1 MTGDPTAGD
10 GTPATVGEDGG
21 ADGQPAAG
29 RTSAGRPAWPGPSPP
44 CARRTEGGLAIAGA
58 FHQPA
63 VDGYEWHRG
72 FDARLGLFDRDR
84 NPRPAAGVPAAVP
97 RPLTS
102 GTWVLCG
109 RWTRCWRGRC
119 GGRSSRTTGS
129 STSRRTPH
137 GRTPPSASGARPGYF
152 ASRAAPM
159 GPVPAGVVIATFYN
173 FNPEIVRAAIPAA
186 WSAASPDRP
195 ASRPGS
201 APSTAPCARCWAT
214 TPSPRPRWWRRPRW
228 PAAPP
233 RGARP
238 EGRPLFA
245 AHAELAWPDEPHLA
259 LWHAV
264 TILREFRGDGH
275 VAALVT
281 EGLDGCEALVTHGAA
296 GGGIP
301 PATILQATR
310 GWSDAAWAAAGDR
323 LRDRGL
329 LDADDALTPAGVVVR
344 DRVEQVTDDRAMA
357 PWRHLGEDDADR
369 LRTLVRPFSKA
380 VAASGAFRAGPA
392 S

>member
-1 MTGDPTAGD
+1 MDAVLARKMWRTLEPYHGLVYFTAH
-10 GTPATVGEDGG
+10 ATRAYAALGIR
-21 ADGQPAAG
+21 GQA
-29 RTSAGRPAWPGPSPP
+29 
-44 CARRTEGGLAIAGA
+44 
-58 FHQPA
+58 
-63 VDGYEWHRG
+63 
-72 FDARLGLFDRDR
+72 
-84 NPRPAAGVPAAVP
+84 
-97 RPLTS
+97 
-102 GTWVLCG
+102 
-109 RWTRCWRGRC
+109 
-119 GGRSSRTTGS
+119 
-129 STSRRTPH
+129 
-137 GRTPPSASGARPGYF
+137 GYF

-159 GPVPAGVVIATFYN
+159 GPVPAGVVVATFYN

-186 WSAASPDRP
+186 WSAASPADLVTARLGAIDRALREVLGDDAV
-195 ASRPGS
+195 ASPEVVE
-201 APSTAPCARCWAT
+201 AAALAR
-214 TPSPRPRWWRRPRW
+214 R
-228 PAAPP
+228 AAA
-233 RGARP
+233 GCTP

-245 AHAELAWPDEPHLA
+245 AHAELAWPDEPHLV
-259 LWHAV
+259 LWHTV
-264 TILREFRGDGH
+264 TILREYRGDGH

-301 PATILQATR
+301 PASILQGTR

-329 LDADDALTPAGVVVR
+329 LDGGDALTPAGVVVR
-344 DRVEQVTDDRAMA
+344 DRVEQVTDERAMA